1 MHSLYEFSI
10 EPRSTKLY
18 INVDY
23 NKQDE
28 HTFLVRLKK
37 GFKKKTVEYPTVK
50 FCSEE
55 APILPFGEGGINVL
69 DKITFFWVNW
79 ALIRCEKVID

>member
-37 GFKKKTVEYPTVK
+37 VSRKIVKYPTVK